1 MAIGVYITKYPVRK
15 GIKAADTDVPYIKTA
30 SGVES
35 FSISYNMEWEGVSV
49 YGRQDPIQSYKS
61 TGETMSLSFPLN
73 ESLEY
78 STAGDKTTSLDSLNT
93 MIKYISKLCRP
104 IYLGGAI
111 KQSPLI
117 YVVVGADTEFVT
129 VIDEFSF
136 PDQCFGGKPYIVA
149 PSSLSIDFG
158 DRARTISSYTEGGGD
173 LGDALTIVPSKCLVT
188 LSGAIL
194 YPDIRY
200 VIAKTGDSGLVG
212 APGDPQRKADAS
224 NATEGKKQ

>member
-15 GIKAADTDVPYIKTA
+15 GIKAADTDVPWIKTA

-61 TGETMSLSFPLN
+61 TGETMSLSFPLIEN
-73 ESLEY
+73 SEY
-78 STAGDKTTSLDSLNT
+78 QPVDKTTSLDSLNT

-117 YVVVGADTEFVT
+117 YVVVGADTDFVT

-158 DRARTISSYTEGGGD
+158 DRARTISSYTEGGGT
-173 LGDALTIVPSKCLVT
+173 LGKALTIVPSKCLVT

-212 APGDPQRKADAS
+212 APGDPQKKA
-224 NATEGKKQ
+224 ATSKTTGKP